1 VLERNVTVL
10 LENRPGYPCLLRHL
24 YDPPPMLF
32 TRGDRGLFERVA
44 VAVVGSRRNTEY
56 GAAAARM
63 VAAGLAAEGVVV
75 VSGLARGIDGI
86 AHASALE
93 ANGPTLGVIGSGID
107 VFYPRENAR
116 LQERVAE
123 HGLLVSEF
131 LPGASAAP
139 HHFPKRNRII
149 AALSRAV
156 VVVEAAA
163 GSGSLITVEHALE
176 LGREVLA
183 VPGAL
188 GRPTSA
194 GVNALLQDGAG
205 LVTRVEDVLEVIG
218 RVRFDCPSDDP
229 TANDPGGERAPVE
242 PGPRGD
248 VLAALGADGAHV
260 DGIASSCGLPASSVL
275 VALLELELEGRVRQ
289 LPGMRFARPGV

>member
-1 VLERNVTVL
+1 
-10 LENRPGYPCLLRHL
+10 
-24 YDPPPMLF
+24 
-32 TRGDRGLFERVA
+32 
-44 VAVVGSRRNTEY
+44 
-56 GAAAARM
+56 
-63 VAAGLAAEGVVV
+63 
-75 VSGLARGIDGI
+75 
-86 AHASALE
+86 LE

-229 TANDPGGERAPVE
+229 TANDPDGERAPVE